1 MPPAFVLSQ
10 DQTLRIIKL
19 YRRNLNLRSNFLFWF
34 IFFDSFWIAQ
44 CKLSVTSHYSIFKQ
58 LHHDLWW
65 FLNIS
70 QIFNL
75 SNQVLNFF
83 QLFLILCFL
92 STIALWAT
100 WFLIYHKFLFCQI
113 EFENFFDFFQSAI
126 SSFKQPHLLLVTWLL
141 IYTFFCFC
149 QVHFSTFLHFLCSK
163 YYSATSR
170 QLIKSF

>member
-34 IFFDSFWIAQ
+34 ISWFFKESLNVN
-44 CKLSVTSHYSIFKQ
+44 CR
-58 LHHDLWW
+58 LHRTIQFSNNFTTIRDGSLIYHR
-65 FLNIS
+65 F
-70 QIFNL
+70 FNL
-75 SNQVLNFF
+75 SNQVSNFF

-141 IYTFFCFC
+141 IYTFFPFC
-149 QVHFSTFLHFLCSK
+149 QVYFSTFLHFLCSK
-163 YYSATSR
+163 CYSATSR